1 MTDLGATAGTPPKP
15 IRQSKRAHAFA
26 IIGLILIAVSG
37 PMAKAGV
44 FSPMIG
50 MLGFTI
56 ASLLLFIALIIGIRA
71 LLGNRHSNVLKNT
84 LTTWLVVVA
93 GLGVTVLNIATIVG
107 TSGAPAIHDV
117 TSDVSTPPQFVDIIE
132 LRQAAN
138 APNPYEYQDD
148 GSAQLQ
154 IAAFPEIKTIVLTE
168 SYANAF
174 AEALAAAEAMGW
186 EIVAAVPAEGRIEA
200 VASTAYVGFKDD
212 VVIRVRDDGN
222 AIAVDIR
229 SKSRMGKGDMGA
241 NAARILAWKKL
252 LLN

>member
-1 MTDLGATAGTPPKP
+1 M
-15 IRQSKRAHAFA
+15 
-26 IIGLILIAVSG
+26 
-37 PMAKAGV
+37 
-44 FSPMIG
+44 
-50 MLGFTI
+50 
-56 ASLLLFIALIIGIRA
+56 
-71 LLGNRHSNVLKNT
+71 LKNT
-84 LTTWLVVVA
+84 LTTWLVVAA
-93 GLGVTVLNIATIVG
+93 GLGVTVFNIATIVG